1 MATNEIFRA
10 PEGEEL
16 TKIAQTENQT
26 FTDATIPAAG
36 IYDYALRPVKPGGQ
50 KGDMTARQTRT
61 VWWAPDF
68 VTGLAAHLDAARTNV
83 EQTISKTNG
92 NVDTWH
98 DASGSDDATQTT
110 DGNRPTHGNVTKAG
124 EPVVSFESGES
135 LNLSISQM
143 ASYVL
148 GMVFRADGDTVL
160 TGDVPVGKSGGS
172 WDALG
177 ISGGTADT
185 DWHVLTLAVSSGA
198 AVLSVDGTRIGETG
212 ILDGDISTITIEGTN
227 LDVAELVIT
236 DGLVDTER
244 LTGYLAYEWG
254 LEDSLR
260 PLQRFKTDRPLT
272 QDPHIYPD
280 PQHTSTLDASA
291 FEKEELN
298 EDPDNDLP
306 ADPVF
311 YLNPGG
317 KQTLLG

>member
-10 PEGEEL
+10 PKGEEL

-26 FTDATIPAAG
+26 FRDTTVPAAG
-36 IYDYALRPVKPGGQ
+36 IFDYALRPVKPGGQ

-68 VTGLAAHLDAARTNV
+68 VTGLAAHLDAGRTNV
-83 EQTISKTNG
+83 EQTISTTNG

-98 DASGSDDATQTT
+98 DASGSNDATQTT

-135 LNLSISQM
+135 LDLSISQM
-143 ASYVL
+143 ASYVV
-148 GMVFRADGDTVL
+148 GVVFRTDGDTVL
-160 TGDVPVGKSGGS
+160 TGDVPVGKSNGS

-185 DWHVLTLAVSSGA
+185 DWHVLALAVSSGA
-198 AVLSVDGTRIGETG
+198 AVLTIDGTRIGETG

-244 LTGYLAYEWG
+244 LTGYLAHEWAR
-254 LEDSLR
+254 EDSLSSLHRFTANR
-260 PLQRFKTDRPLT
+260 PFEHDAHR
-272 QDPHIYPD
+272 YPD
-280 PQHTSTLDASA
+280 PTHSLGVNPAA
-291 FEKEELN
+291 FQKENLN
-298 EDPDNDLP
+298 DGTHPDYP
-306 ADPVF
+306 ANPVF
-311 YLNPGG
+311 HLNPGG
-317 KQTLLG
+317 KHTLIG